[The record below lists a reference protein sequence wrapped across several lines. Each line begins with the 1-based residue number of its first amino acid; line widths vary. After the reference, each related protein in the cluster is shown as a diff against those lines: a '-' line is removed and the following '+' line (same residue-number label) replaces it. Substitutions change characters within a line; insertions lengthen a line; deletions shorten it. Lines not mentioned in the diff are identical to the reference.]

1 MIWDIKMKKIHTKQ
15 KDFTVCLYNLHTNAL
30 TTESLGF
37 FLNRM
42 YTYENLWMIC
52 TVFYRA
58 KYLQKIIVHPS
69 ISKVYEGS
77 I

>member
-1 MIWDIKMKKIHTKQ
+1 MEKICTKQ
-15 KDFTVCLYNLHTNAL
+15 KDFTVSSYNLHTNAFM
-30 TTESLGF
+30 TEGLGV

-52 TVFYRA
+52 TVFYGA

-69 ISKVYEGS
+69 ISKVYEGH